1 VSQSIAGHTV
11 YEIVVHLINTDQVW
25 AVYRRYS
32 DLVRLR
38 KVLKAIYADSRR
50 AVIDADA
57 GRISLPVIIAH
68 CKLPKR
74 FHISSSE
81 RLKEDRKE
89 ACAHFLQLLSE
100 VQPLPPELA
109 EFLGL
114 LRSNRLVMQSDGTY
128 TIASPPGD
136 MALLSPSNGS
146 SAQPFA
152 DAAAASAA
160 ADSNSSFTDDESG
173 ESDED
178 DLMDTADDSS
188 TAAAAA
194 AAGQQQYAGG
204 GLGITTAT
212 PPRGK
217 SRPALD
223 PEALLHEYVGSY
235 MRGVI
240 EPAVRRQVC
249 TQLTLLLEPLSVAAC
264 LKYIYM
270 NSHVYSHSA
279 SKLGVLAAVV
289 ALNACYNNSFI
300 VYDCYRSYSSS
311 SRNTCCSKCE
321 LTLLMHTV
329 RLLVCLNRR
338 TTA

>member
-1 VSQSIAGHTV
+1 
-11 YEIVVHLINTDQVW
+11 
-25 AVYRRYS
+25 
-32 DLVRLR
+32 
-38 KVLKAIYADSRR
+38 
-50 AVIDADA
+50 
-57 GRISLPVIIAH
+57 
-68 CKLPKR
+68 
-74 FHISSSE
+74 
-81 RLKEDRKE
+81 
-89 ACAHFLQLLSE
+89 
-100 VQPLPPELA
+100 
-109 EFLGL
+109 
-114 LRSNRLVMQSDGTY
+114 MQSDGTY

-194 AAGQQQYAGG
+194 AGQQQYAGG

-223 PEALLHEYVGSY
+223 PEALLHEYVDSY

-249 TQLTLLLEPLSVAAC
+249 TQLTLLLEPLSAAAC

-270 NSHVYSHSA
+270 EPHVYSHSA
-279 SKLGVLAAVV
+279 SKLGVLVAVV
-289 ALNACYNNSFI
+289 TLSVLPYAWCTIATVVTVVVAEALVA
-300 VYDCYRSYSSS
+300 RSA
-311 SRNTCCSKCE
+311 N
-321 LTLLMHTV
+321 
-329 RLLVCLNRR
+329 
-338 TTA
+338 

>member
-1 VSQSIAGHTV
+1 VPQSTSGHTV

-50 AVIDADA
+50 AAIDADA
-57 GRISLPVIIAH
+57 GRISLPVILAH

-152 DAAAASAA
+152 DVAAAAAT

-178 DLMDTADDSS
+178 DLMDTTDDSS
-188 TAAAAA
+188 TAAAAGAAAAAA
-194 AAGQQQYAGG
+194 AAGVQQYAGG

-223 PEALLHEYVGSY
+223 PEALLHEYVDAY

-249 TQLTLLLEPLSVAAC
+249 AQLTLLLAPLLAAAC
-264 LKYIYM
+264 SYVVVCI
-270 NSHVYSHSA
+270 SSSQSA
-279 SKLGVLAAVV
+279 SLQ
-289 ALNACYNNSFI
+289 Y
-300 VYDCYRSYSSS
+300 
-311 SRNTCCSKCE
+311 
-321 LTLLMHTV
+321 
-329 RLLVCLNRR
+329 
-338 TTA
+338 

>member
-1 VSQSIAGHTV
+1 
-11 YEIVVHLINTDQVW
+11 VVHLINTDQVW

-50 AVIDADA
+50 ASIDADA
-57 GRISLPVIIAH
+57 GRISLPVILAH

-114 LRSNRLVMQSDGTY
+114 LRSNRLTMQPDGTY

-136 MALLSPSNGS
+136 MALLSPSS
-146 SAQPFA
+146 SSGVQPFA
-152 DAAAASAA
+152 DAAGATASAA
-160 ADSNSSFTDDESG
+160 TADSNSSFTDDESG
-173 ESDED
+173 DSDDDD
-178 DLMDTADDSS
+178 DLMDTADDSTGS
-188 TAAAAA
+188 AAAVVV
-194 AAGQQQYAGG
+194 GQQHAGG

-217 SRPALD
+217 SRPTLD
-223 PEALLHEYVGSY
+223 PEALLREYVDSY

-240 EPAVRRQVC
+240 EPAVRRQVMR
-249 TQLTLLLEPLSVAAC
+249 A
-264 LKYIYM
+264 
-270 NSHVYSHSA
+270 
-279 SKLGVLAAVV
+279 
-289 ALNACYNNSFI
+289 
-300 VYDCYRSYSSS
+300 
-311 SRNTCCSKCE
+311 
-321 LTLLMHTV
+321 
-329 RLLVCLNRR
+329 
-338 TTA
+338 TAITA